1 VRNPS
6 FARYHQHFGMAHVNQ
21 EVLPGGRIKNIN
33 EKMGIIKMRENIF

>member
-1 VRNPS
+1 VGNTS
-6 FARYHQHFGMAHVNQ
+6 FARYHQDFGLPHVNQ